1 MSIITANI
9 KATVFNANEFFSFDI
24 NPRKNSTKITMKML
38 TSIITTDR
46 IPATYSILKNHLP
59 SILRSKCFNENNYR
73 FSKEVKCTE
82 IGHLFEHILL
92 EYLSQFKFAQGHKNP
107 IFNGLTS
114 WNWKKEER
122 GVFHIEIDAGL
133 DDKEIFSLA
142 MKKSADLLTFI
153 LQKAEN
159 NIPNYESLNH
169 LNYLTLEENK
179 QI

>member
-1 MSIITANI
+1 MSIITAKI
-9 KATVFNANEFFSFDI
+9 KDTAFNANELFSLDI
-24 NPRKNSTKITMKML
+24 NPRKKSTKITMKML
-38 TSIITTDR
+38 TSVITTDK
-46 IPATYSILKNHLP
+46 IPATYSILKSHLP
-59 SILRSKCFNENNYR
+59 SILRSKCFNENNFR

-122 GVFHIEIDAGL
+122 GTFHIKIDAGL

-142 MKKSADLLTFI
+142 MKRSTDLLTFI

-159 NIPNYESLNH
+159 NIPNYESSNNLNF
-169 LNYLTLEENK
+169 LTLDDNK
-179 QI
+179 QV